1 MSKPSWQIRPL
12 QDPVFPVEEWKFQSD
27 RAHSHVTEVNSSHAV
42 PVTNPDV
49 VVDVI
54 KQAARATAK

>member
-1 MSKPSWQIRPL
+1 
-12 QDPVFPVEEWKFQSD
+12 VFPVEEWKFQSD